1 MSETIAIESN
11 SGSAP
16 SKGVLRVNVAE
27 RPFKL
32 RDSSSTRTIVCVIF
46 NSYSLFAN
54 FSLEII
60 LGSNTALRRL
70 LSFNRMRFLN
80 RNRLY
85 FFMTESSLLTEL
97 ISLSAQKFPQAM
109 ALTSGNQNMSY
120 KDLYVNVKQF
130 ASGLLNLGLERSER
144 VAIYLEKRFET
155 VIASFGAPAAGAV
168 FVPVNPLLKPEQVA
182 FILRDCNVR
191 VLVTSPERLA
201 LMKDALAECHDL
213 RHVVVTDSV
222 ADADL
227 TGQSGTNNEDPRVT
241 GPVQLTFWRDLLGS
255 PPRPGHRLI
264 DTDMAAILY
273 TSGSTGKPKGVVLSH
288 RNMVA
293 GAKSVASY
301 LENNAQDT
309 LLAALPLSFD
319 AGFSQLTTAF
329 HAGARVVLLNYL
341 MPRDVLKA
349 MAREGVTGLTAV
361 PPLYI
366 QLATLDWP
374 TSINDKLRYFA
385 NTGGRMPRETL
396 NVLRQQVPQAKP
408 FLMYGLTEAFRSTY
422 LPPEEVDR
430 RPDSIGKAIP
440 NAEILVLREDGSPC
454 SPEEPGELVH
464 RGALVG
470 LGYWNDADKTAERYK
485 LLASDAPG
493 RQAGLQL
500 PEYAVFSGDT
510 VRRDAQG
517 FLYFIGRRDEMMKTS
532 GYRVSP
538 TEVEEILY
546 STQLV
551 GECVAFGVEHPS
563 LGHAIHVIA
572 TQASNTG
579 ARGLNDLML
588 ECRTRMPAYM
598 VPASIE
604 FVDGSLPRNPN
615 GKIDRKF
622 LSAEWARRHAA

>member
-1 MSETIAIESN
+1 
-11 SGSAP
+11 
-16 SKGVLRVNVAE
+16 
-27 RPFKL
+27 
-32 RDSSSTRTIVCVIF
+32 
-46 NSYSLFAN
+46 
-54 FSLEII
+54 
-60 LGSNTALRRL
+60 
-70 LSFNRMRFLN
+70 
-80 RNRLY
+80 
-85 FFMTESSLLTEL
+85 MTESTLLPEL
-97 ISLSAQKFPQAM
+97 IALTAQRSPQAI
-109 ALTSGNQNMSY
+109 ALTSGASHLSY
-120 KDLYVNVKQF
+120 GDLNASVSQF
-130 ASGLLNLGLERSER
+130 AAGLMGLGLARSER

-201 LMKDALAECHDL
+201 LMKDVLSECHDL
-213 RHVVVTDSV
+213 RHVVVSNSV
-222 ADADL
+222 ASAAQADV
-227 TGQSGTNNEDPRVT
+227 TVT
-241 GPVQLTFWRDLLGS
+241 GPLVLTCWRDLLSS
-255 PPRPGHRLI
+255 PPRPGHRVI
-264 DTDMAAILY
+264 DVDMAAILY

-293 GAKSVASY
+293 GAKSVATY
-301 LENNAQDT
+301 LENNPQDT

-329 HAGARVVLLNYL
+329 HVGARVVLLNYL

-349 MAREGVTGLTAV
+349 MEREGVTGLTAV

-366 QLATLDWP
+366 QLAQMEWP
-374 TSINDKLRYFA
+374 ASINESLRYFA

-396 NVLRQQVPQAKP
+396 NLLRERVPKAKP

-422 LPPEEVDR
+422 LPPEEVDQ

-440 NAEILVLREDGSPC
+440 NAEILVLREDGSAC

-470 LGYWNDADKTAERYK
+470 MGYWNDAEKTAERYK
-485 LLASDAPG
+485 VMASDAPG
-493 RQAGLQL
+493 RQPGLQL

-510 VRRDAQG
+510 VRRDAEG

-546 STQLV
+546 ATQLV
-551 GECVAFGVEHPS
+551 GECVAFGVDHPT
-563 LGHAIHVIA
+563 LGQAIHVIA
-572 TQASNTG
+572 THAIGTG
-579 ARGLNDLML
+579 AKGLNDLMS

-598 VPASIE
+598 VPAGIE
-604 FVDGSLPRNPN
+604 IVAGPLPRNPN
-615 GKIDRKF
+615 GKIDRKL
-622 LSAEWARRHAA
+622 LSTEWVERNGG